1 MSSWL
6 SPSQELQALR
16 VGQLS
21 QGSFGGA
28 WGGQGP
34 GAAPWDGPAGQ
45 PSHSPA
51 ADNPPQLPGQ
61 PVLDW
66 VSEPRQDEP
75 WSLPRQDEP
84 WSTPRQEVPW
94 SLPPQPPPTSQQ
106 PGLAVAQLP
115 APLQQ
120 VDVWQDA
127 MLFRQTG
134 SPAPYSDDDEDSYPS
149 EPEADRLCFYKN
161 EHNDRPPPGAIKVRF
176 TSVNRS
182 GTKSVR
188 VCERCLRWMR
198 KPNAGVKFVLRGSSR
213 GLI

>member
-1 MSSWL
+1 MSSWP

-16 VGQLS
+16 VAQLS

-34 GAAPWDGPAGQ
+34 GAAPWDGPEGL

-51 ADNPPQLPGQ
+51 ADNPPQQPGQ

-66 VSEPRQDEP
+66 VSGPRQDE
-75 WSLPRQDEP
+75 
-84 WSTPRQEVPW
+84 PW

-176 TSVNRS
+176 TSSNRS